1 MSKVKDRTGQKFNKW
16 RIIKFV
22 GFTKGGEARWLCECD
37 CGFRKVQ
44 TIGNVTGGY
53 SRCCKI
59 CSRVKN
65 YRGEI
70 LPQPVWKT
78 IITNASKKGRKV
90 EINKQFA
97 ESLFMKQSKK
107 CAISGMDIRFAES
120 NKEYNEG
127 KQTASLD
134 RIDSSGNYTE
144 NNIQWVHKDINK
156 MKNVFSMD
164 QLIEYCKKIV
174 DHHNNK
180 TN

>member
-1 MSKVKDRTGQKFNKW
+1 
-16 RIIKFV
+16 
-22 GFTKGGEARWLCECD
+22 
-37 CGFRKVQ
+37 
-44 TIGNVTGGY
+44 
-53 SRCCKI
+53 
-59 CSRVKN
+59 
-65 YRGEI
+65 
-70 LPQPVWKT
+70 
-78 IITNASKKGRKV
+78 
-90 EINKQFA
+90 
-97 ESLFMKQSKK
+97 
-107 CAISGMDIRFAES
+107 MDIRFAES